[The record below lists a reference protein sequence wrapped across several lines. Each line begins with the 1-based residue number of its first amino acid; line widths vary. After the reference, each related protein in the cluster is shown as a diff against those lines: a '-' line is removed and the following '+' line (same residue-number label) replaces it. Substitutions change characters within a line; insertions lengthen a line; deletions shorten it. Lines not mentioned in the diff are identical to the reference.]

1 MKTLWRRILAVY
13 WGWRVRRL
21 CAEWSETVNMGENL
35 APGESHEAYKTLAK
49 AQEAQWCK
57 ALRKNKELLKGRPWP

>member
-13 WGWRVRRL
+13 WGWRARRL
-21 CAEWSETVNMGENL
+21 CAEWAEPVNMGANL

-49 AQEAQWCK
+49 AQEAMWCK
-57 ALRKNKELLKGRPWP
+57 AMRKAEGYRKGGTQ